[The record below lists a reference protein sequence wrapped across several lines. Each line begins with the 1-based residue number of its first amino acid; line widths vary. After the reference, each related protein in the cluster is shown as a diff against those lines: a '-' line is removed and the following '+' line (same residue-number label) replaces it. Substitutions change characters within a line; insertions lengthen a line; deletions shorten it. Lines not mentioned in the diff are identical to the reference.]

1 MFMLHRESIEKKYE
15 TTYYTVH
22 RRLHKLLESLHL
34 EDATIIHLKEVNLL
48 PHLSC
53 IAVYTR
59 VCLEC
64 VVDPTNPFSGVQ
76 NGKLTFNKRRLKA
89 EGVCSWEQFC
99 LMYM

>member
-1 MFMLHRESIEKKYE
+1 MCCARVGRAHGQRESIEKKYE

-34 EDATIIHLKEVNLL
+34 EDATIIHLKE
-48 PHLSC
+48 
-53 IAVYTR
+53 
-59 VCLEC
+59 
-64 VVDPTNPFSGVQ
+64 